1 MEQKKKIIAAII
13 FALAIISIGVV
24 YYLFTS
30 SGSSAAGQQTQIDL
44 EGEKFAK
51 GEDWD
56 TVSNKAD
63 MLEKLGEMEQKKTEN
78 QVSFDENVNDKNKI
92 TNSYGNPL
100 NDVPEQKSNK
110 PERRDDHA
118 STLQKRLKNEVA
130 RDQPIQTAFTEPK
143 KTAPINQQPSKQ
155 VEEHDNGS
163 FEFGGFVI
171 QKNKPKTEPKSNQVN
186 NSSPFVPEG
195 LIPEAAQAAGIVKE
209 KTKIS
214 TNAPLRI
221 TLTSD
226 LKLQNAGVTIPKGSI
241 VTAVTN
247 LSGSRVNGRID
258 GINLDG
264 KIHKVY
270 LNLYD
275 NDGNEGLQVGGIK
288 KDLNNNVKGG
298 VDNILSSATT
308 GLGAG
313 GQLLNGI
320 FSSVNRNTNKTE
332 AIIPEGYK
340 VIIRE

>member
-1 MEQKKKIIAAII
+1 MEQKKKIIAAIL
-13 FALAIISIGVV
+13 FAIAIISIGVV

-30 SGSSAAGQQTQIDL
+30 SGNTTASQQTQIDL

-100 NDVPEQKSNK
+100 QDAPEPKNNKSV
-110 PERRDDHA
+110 RRADHA
-118 STLQKRLKNEVA
+118 SSLQTRLRNEVA
-130 RDQPIQTAFTEPK
+130 RDQPVQTAYVEPK
-143 KTAPINQQPSKQ
+143 NSAPKQQQVNQ
-155 VEEHDNGS
+155 VEETDNGS

-186 NSSPFVPEG
+186 NSSPFVPEN
-195 LIPEAAQAAGIVKE
+195 LIPEVAQASGVVSE

-226 LKLQNAGVTIPKGSI
+226 LKLPNAGVTIPKGSI
-241 VTAVTN
+241 ITAVTN

-258 GINLDG
+258 GINLNG

-288 KDLNNNVKGG
+288 KDLNNNVKSGL
-298 VDNILSSATT
+298 DNVISSSTS

-332 AIIPEGYK
+332 AVIPDGYK